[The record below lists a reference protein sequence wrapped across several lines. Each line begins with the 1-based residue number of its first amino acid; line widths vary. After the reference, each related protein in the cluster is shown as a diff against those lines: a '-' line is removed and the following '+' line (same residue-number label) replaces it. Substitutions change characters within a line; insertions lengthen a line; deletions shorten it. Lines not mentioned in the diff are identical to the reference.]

1 MVLSLGACTAFFAP
15 SHAGLSFRVG
25 SVAQH
30 SFASRAAPHAMVIK
44 AFAGDEETVELPE
57 VLPEAKVS
65 APNATEEVV
74 ANWTIGEI
82 QPAGNAPSDDLKA
95 AAAGL
100 AAGVAMLGVD
110 MFAMDGTLGALGLLL
125 ATGVV
130 TASANNDT
138 AVGRGL
144 LAVGD
149 AATSVLD
156 ATIGK
161 KEEKE
166 EEKDERAED
175 SVADAAT
182 WHVSNEAAAAW
193 EQARSQEVTQ
203 EALAA
208 SGKDEV
214 QAIEAMPQREP
225 QRAPQ
230 VAPQREPQRAPQPQ
244 PAVTAQPA
252 PVTAQAGSAAAATR
266 GPDLSK
272 RTQLEADAD
281 ALMLAQAVAE
291 ARSNA
296 DGVIARRVQELL
308 EACFE
313 EWASDRIDT
322 YELERRKEDAFR
334 QAAAEQVAVDTAY
347 ADYQSA
353 VHAREAAWEA
363 YCKATEKE
371 QASSAGVVKALK
383 ALQEAQ

>member
-1 MVLSLGACTAFFAP
+1 M
-15 SHAGLSFRVG
+15 
-25 SVAQH
+25 
-30 SFASRAAPHAMVIK
+30 
-44 AFAGDEETVELPE
+44 
-57 VLPEAKVS
+57 
-65 APNATEEVV
+65 
-74 ANWTIGEI
+74 
-82 QPAGNAPSDDLKA
+82 
-95 AAAGL
+95 
-100 AAGVAMLGVD
+100 
-110 MFAMDGTLGALGLLL
+110 
-125 ATGVV
+125 
-130 TASANNDT
+130 
-138 AVGRGL
+138 
-144 LAVGD
+144 
-149 AATSVLD
+149 
-156 ATIGK
+156 
-161 KEEKE
+161 
-166 EEKDERAED
+166 
-175 SVADAAT
+175 ADAAT

-266 GPDLSK
+266 AAPTSRSAL
-272 RTQLEADAD
+272 QLEADAD